1 MIFCYPFMVFCYLP
15 TVFCYVSSL
24 LLYLFCYLW
33 NRDLQDELI
42 SPERWDSRTIS
53 LLFTADTIKALA
65 ELLDKVICFEE
76 CCYLGIAR
84 EVGMSDVGRLHL
96 SWEFARGFKH

>member
-1 MIFCYPFMVFCYLP
+1 MVFCYLS

-24 LLYLFCYLW
+24 LLYVFCYLW
-33 NRDLQDELI
+33 YCNLQDELV

-53 LLFTADTIKALA
+53 LLFTSDTIKALA

-76 CCYLGIAR
+76 GCYFGITR
-84 EVGMSDVGRLHL
+84 EMGVPDIIGLHL
-96 SWEFARGFKH
+96 SREFARGFKH